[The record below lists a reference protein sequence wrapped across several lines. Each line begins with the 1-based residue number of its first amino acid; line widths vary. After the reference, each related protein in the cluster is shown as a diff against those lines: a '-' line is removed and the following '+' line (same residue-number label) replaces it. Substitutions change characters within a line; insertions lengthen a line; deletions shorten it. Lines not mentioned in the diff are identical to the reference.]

1 MTLKIYNT
9 QTRPLETFISLLP
22 RIVTMYCC
30 GVTVYDYC
38 HLGHARSYIVWD
50 MIRRYLQWRGYEVTY
65 VQNFTDIDD
74 KILKRAQQEG
84 VSMADISE
92 RFIKAYFADI
102 RPLNVMDAD
111 EYPRVTDNIAGI
123 QQLIQVLL
131 NKKYAYATVD
141 GDVYFHVEAFGE
153 YGKLSG
159 RSQSTPRLDKPR
171 KPRHPSRSMMQAG
184 ASGRVAVSDPVN
196 SNKKHPSDFALWKSA
211 KPEEPAWDSP
221 WGEGRPGWHIECSAM
236 VRALLGETID
246 IHGGGGDL
254 VFPHHE
260 NEIAQSE
267 AANGKPL
274 AKYWLHNGM
283 VTVNGEKMS
292 KSLGNFTTIR
302 ELLNRP
308 LDPMVIRL
316 FVLQAHYRKPLDFTE
331 EAIISATNGWQTLQQ
346 GLLFGE
352 KYGNRLGWKKNQEL
366 DSAVIEQFKTA
377 MDDDFN
383 SPGGLAV
390 LFELAKNLRREGNLL
405 THEGKTATDL
415 EELQRQWQT
424 LVHLAEIL
432 GLEAKPEANLE
443 DTYNFDEAEISRLIQ
458 QRNEARKVKDYAQSD
473 RIREKL
479 QQKEITLIDRP
490 NGETSIV
497 YS

>member
-9 QTRPLETFISLLP
+9 QTRRLEPFVTLLP
-22 RIVTMYCC
+22 GRVTMYCC

-38 HLGHARSYIVWD
+38 HLGHARSYIIWD
-50 MIRRYLQWRGYEVTY
+50 MVRRYLKWRGYEVTY

-74 KILKRAQQEG
+74 KILRRAQEQG

-92 RFIKAYFADI
+92 RFLEAYFEDI

-111 EYPRVTDNIAGI
+111 EYPRVTDNISGI
-123 QQLIQVLL
+123 QQLIEVLL
-131 NKKYAYATVD
+131 EKNYAYAAD
-141 GDVYFHVEAFGE
+141 GDVYFHVEAFE
-153 YGKLSG
+153 QYGKLSG
-159 RSQSTPRLDKPR
+159 RSQ
-171 KPRHPSRSMMQAG
+171 SMMQAG
-184 ASGRVAVSDPVN
+184 ASGRVAVSDPTN
-196 SNKKHPSDFALWKSA
+196 SHKKHPSDFALWKSA

-236 VRALLGETID
+236 VRGLLGETID

-274 AKYWLHNGM
+274 AKYWVHNGM

-308 LDPMVIRL
+308 LEPMVIRL

-331 EAIISATNGWQTLQQ
+331 EAISSATNGWQTLEQ

-352 KYGNRLGWKKNQEL
+352 KYGSRLGWEENQEL
-366 DSAVIEQFKTA
+366 DSAVIEQFKATV
-377 MDDDFN
+377 DDDFN

-405 THEGKTATDL
+405 THEGKITTDG
-415 EELQRQWQT
+415 EDLQRQWQT
-424 LVHLAEIL
+424 LVHLAGIL
-432 GLEAKPEANLE
+432 GLEAKSEVGSE
-443 DTYNFDEAEISRLIQ
+443 DTNNFDQAEITKLIQ
-458 QRNEARKVKDYAQSD
+458 QRNAARKVKDYAESD
-473 RIREKL
+473 RIREQL
-479 QQKEITLIDRP
+479 QEMGITLIDQP

-497 YS
+497 YSS

>member
-1 MTLKIYNT
+1 M
-9 QTRPLETFISLLP
+9 
-22 RIVTMYCC
+22 
-30 GVTVYDYC
+30 
-38 HLGHARSYIVWD
+38 
-50 MIRRYLQWRGYEVTY
+50 
-65 VQNFTDIDD
+65 QNFTDIDD
-74 KILKRAQQEG
+74 KILRRAQEQG

-92 RFIKAYFADI
+92 RFLEAYFEDI

-111 EYPRVTDNIAGI
+111 EYPRVTDNISGI
-123 QQLIQVLL
+123 QQLIEVLL
-131 NKKYAYATVD
+131 EKNYAYAAD
-141 GDVYFHVEAFGE
+141 GDVYFHVEAFE
-153 YGKLSG
+153 QYGKLSG
-159 RSQSTPRLDKPR
+159 RSQ
-171 KPRHPSRSMMQAG
+171 SMMQAG
-184 ASGRVAVSDPVN
+184 ASGRVAVSDPTN
-196 SNKKHPSDFALWKSA
+196 SHKKHPSDFALWKSA

-236 VRALLGETID
+236 VRGLLGETID

-274 AKYWLHNGM
+274 AKYWVHNGM

-308 LDPMVIRL
+308 LEPMVIRL

-331 EAIISATNGWQTLQQ
+331 EAISSATNGWQTLQQ

-352 KYGNRLGWKKNQEL
+352 KYGNRLGWEKNQEL
-366 DSAVIEQFKTA
+366 DSAVIEQFKATV
-377 MDDDFN
+377 DDDFN

-405 THEGKTATDL
+405 THEGKITTDG
-415 EELQRQWQT
+415 EDLQRQWQT
-424 LVHLAEIL
+424 LVHLAGIL
-432 GLEAKPEANLE
+432 GLEAKSEVGSE
-443 DTYNFDEAEISRLIQ
+443 DTNNFDQAEITKLIQ
-458 QRNEARKVKDYAQSD
+458 QRNAARKVKDYAESD
-473 RIREKL
+473 RIREQL
-479 QQKEITLIDRP
+479 QEMGITLIDQP

-497 YS
+497 YSS

>member
-9 QTRPLETFISLLP
+9 QTRRLEPFVTLLP
-22 RIVTMYCC
+22 GRVTMYCC

-38 HLGHARSYIVWD
+38 HLGHARSYIIWD
-50 MIRRYLQWRGYEVTY
+50 MVRRYLKWRGYEVTY

-74 KILKRAQQEG
+74 KILRRAQEQG

-92 RFIKAYFADI
+92 RFIEAYFEDI

-111 EYPRVTDNIAGI
+111 EYPRVTDNISGI
-123 QQLIQVLL
+123 QQLIEVLL
-131 NKKYAYATVD
+131 EKNYAYAAD
-141 GDVYFHVEAFGE
+141 GDVYFHVEAFE
-153 YGKLSG
+153 QYGKLSG
-159 RSQSTPRLDKPR
+159 RSQ
-171 KPRHPSRSMMQAG
+171 SMMQAG
-184 ASGRVAVSDPVN
+184 ASGRVAVSDPTN
-196 SNKKHPSDFALWKSA
+196 SHKKHPSDFALWKSA
-211 KPEEPAWDSP
+211 KPEEPAWSSP

-236 VRALLGETID
+236 VRGLLGETID

-274 AKYWLHNGM
+274 AKYWVHNGM

-308 LDPMVIRL
+308 LEPMVIRL

-331 EAIISATNGWQTLQQ
+331 EAISSATNGWQTLQQ

-352 KYGNRLGWKKNQEL
+352 KYGSRLGWEENQEL
-366 DSAVIEQFKTA
+366 DSAVIEQFKATV
-377 MDDDFN
+377 DDDFN

-405 THEGKTATDL
+405 THEGKITTDG
-415 EELQRQWQT
+415 EDLQRQWQT
-424 LVHLAEIL
+424 LVHLAGIL
-432 GLEAKPEANLE
+432 GLEAKSEVGSE
-443 DTYNFDEAEISRLIQ
+443 DTNNFDQAEITKLIQ
-458 QRNEARKVKDYAQSD
+458 QRNAARKVKDYAESD
-473 RIREKL
+473 RIREQL
-479 QQKEITLIDRP
+479 QEMGITLIDQP

-497 YS
+497 YSS

>member
-9 QTRPLETFISLLP
+9 QTRRLEPFVTLLP
-22 RIVTMYCC
+22 GRVTMYCC

-38 HLGHARSYIVWD
+38 HLGHARSYIIWD
-50 MIRRYLQWRGYEVTY
+50 MVRRYLKWRGYEVTY

-74 KILKRAQQEG
+74 KILRRAQEQG

-92 RFIKAYFADI
+92 RFIEAYFEDI

-111 EYPRVTDNIAGI
+111 EYPRVTDNISGI
-123 QQLIQVLL
+123 QQLIEVLL
-131 NKKYAYATVD
+131 EKNYAYAAD
-141 GDVYFHVEAFGE
+141 GDVYFHVEAFE
-153 YGKLSG
+153 QYGKLSG
-159 RSQSTPRLDKPR
+159 RSQ
-171 KPRHPSRSMMQAG
+171 SMMQAG
-184 ASGRVAVSDPVN
+184 ASGRVAVSDPTN
-196 SNKKHPSDFALWKSA
+196 SHKKHPSDFALWKSA

-236 VRALLGETID
+236 VRGLLGETID

-274 AKYWLHNGM
+274 AKYWVHNGM

-308 LDPMVIRL
+308 LEPMVIRL

-331 EAIISATNGWQTLQQ
+331 EAISSATNAWQTLQQ

-352 KYGNRLGWKKNQEL
+352 KYGNRLGWEKNQEL
-366 DSAVIEQFKTA
+366 DSAVIEQFKATV
-377 MDDDFN
+377 DDDFN

-405 THEGKTATDL
+405 THEGKITTDG
-415 EELQRQWQT
+415 EDLQRQWQT
-424 LVHLAEIL
+424 LVHLAGIL
-432 GLEAKPEANLE
+432 GLEAKSEVGSE
-443 DTYNFDEAEISRLIQ
+443 DTNNFDQAEITKLIQ
-458 QRNEARKVKDYAQSD
+458 QRNAARKVKDYAESD
-473 RIREKL
+473 RIREQL
-479 QQKEITLIDRP
+479 QEMGITLIDQP

-497 YS
+497 YSS

>member
-9 QTRPLETFISLLP
+9 QTRRLEPFVTLLP
-22 RIVTMYCC
+22 GRVTMYCC

-38 HLGHARSYIVWD
+38 HLGHARSYIIWD
-50 MIRRYLQWRGYEVTY
+50 MVRRYLQWRGYEVTY

-74 KILKRAQQEG
+74 KILRRAQKEG

-92 RFIKAYFADI
+92 RFIEAYFEDI

-131 NKKYAYATVD
+131 EKDYAYAAD
-141 GDVYFHVEAFGE
+141 GDVYFHVEAFE
-153 YGKLSG
+153 QYGKLSG
-159 RSQSTPRLDKPR
+159 RSQ
-171 KPRHPSRSMMQAG
+171 SMMQAG
-184 ASGRVAVSDPVN
+184 ASGRVAVSDPAN
-196 SNKKHPSDFALWKSA
+196 SHKKHPSDFALWKSA

-236 VRALLGETID
+236 VRGLLGETID

-274 AKYWLHNGM
+274 AKYWVHNGM

-308 LDPMVIRL
+308 LEPMVIRL

-331 EAIISATNGWQTLQQ
+331 EAISSATNGWQTLQQ

-352 KYGNRLGWKKNQEL
+352 KYGDRLGWQQNQEL
-366 DSAVIEQFKTA
+366 DSVVIEQFKATV
-377 MDDDFN
+377 DDDFN

-405 THEGKTATDL
+405 THEGKTPTDG
-415 EELQRQWQT
+415 ENLQRQWQT

-432 GLEAKPEANLE
+432 GLEAKSEVGLE
-443 DTYNFDEAEISRLIQ
+443 ETQNFDEAEITKLIQ
-458 QRNEARKVKDYAQSD
+458 ERNAARKVKDYAESD
-473 RIREKL
+473 RIRDQL
-479 QQKEITLIDRP
+479 QEMGITLIDHP
-490 NGETSIV
+490 NGETSIA

>member
-9 QTRPLETFISLLP
+9 QTRRLEPFVTLLP
-22 RIVTMYCC
+22 GIVTMYCC

-38 HLGHARSYIVWD
+38 HLGHARSYINWD
-50 MIRRYLQWRGYEVTY
+50 MVRRYLQWRGYEVTY

-74 KILKRAQQEG
+74 KILNRAQQKK
-84 VSMADISE
+84 VSMADIAE
-92 RFIKAYFADI
+92 RFIAEYFADI

-111 EYPRVTDNIAGI
+111 EYPRVTDNIPGI

-131 NKKYAYATVD
+131 DKNYAYAVD
-141 GDVYFHVEAFGE
+141 GDVYFHIKAFGE

-159 RSQSTPRLDKPR
+159 RTQ
-171 KPRHPSRSMMQAG
+171 SMMQAG
-184 ASGRVAVSDPVN
+184 AGGRVVVSDPAN
-196 SNKKHPSDFALWKSA
+196 SKKRHPSDFALWKSA
-211 KPEEPAWDSP
+211 KLGEPAWDSS
-221 WGEGRPGWHIECSAM
+221 WGKGRPGWHIECSAM

-302 ELLNRP
+302 ELLDRP

-331 EAIISATNGWQTLQQ
+331 EAIISATNGWQTVQQ
-346 GLLFGE
+346 GLVFGE
-352 KYGNRLGWKKNQEL
+352 KYGDRLGWQKNQEI
-366 DSAVIEQFKTA
+366 DSTVIEQFKTA
-377 MDDDFN
+377 MDDDFS

-405 THEGKTATDL
+405 THEGKTATDM
-415 EELQRQWQT
+415 EELQQQWQT
-424 LVHLAEIL
+424 LVHLAGIL

-443 DTYNFDEAEISRLIQ
+443 DPHNFDEAEVTRLIQ
-458 QRNEARKVKDYAQSD
+458 QRNEARKAKDYAQSD
-473 RIREKL
+473 RIREQL
-479 QQKEITLIDRP
+479 QQKGITLIDRH

-497 YS
+497 H

>member
-1 MTLKIYNT
+1 MALKIYNT
-9 QTRPLETFISLLP
+9 QTRRLEPFVTLLP
-22 RIVTMYCC
+22 DIVTMYCC

-50 MIRRYLQWRGYEVTY
+50 LVRRYLQWRGYEVTY

-74 KILKRAQQEG
+74 KILRRAQQEG

-92 RFIKAYFADI
+92 RFIKAYFEDI

-111 EYPRVTDNIAGI
+111 EYPRVTDNISGI
-123 QQLIQVLL
+123 QQLIQILL
-131 NKKYAYATVD
+131 DKNYAYVVD
-141 GDVYFHVEAFGE
+141 GDVYFNVQAFAE

-159 RSQSTPRLDKPR
+159 RTQ
-171 KPRHPSRSMMQAG
+171 SMMQAG
-184 ASGRVAVSDPVN
+184 ASGRVALRDTETIK
-196 SNKKHPSDFALWKSA
+196 KKHPSDFALWKSA
-211 KPEEPAWDSP
+211 KLGEPTWDSP
-221 WGEGRPGWHIECSAM
+221 WGKGRPGWHIECSAM

-316 FVLQAHYRKPLDFTE
+316 FVLQAHYRKPLDCTE
-331 EAIISATNGWQTLQQ
+331 EAINSATNSWQTLQQ

-352 KYGNRLGWKKNQEL
+352 KYGNKLGWQKNQEL
-366 DSAVIEQFKTA
+366 DSTVIEQFKTA

-405 THEGKTATDL
+405 AHEGKIATDL
-415 EELQRQWQT
+415 EDLQRKWQT
-424 LVHLAEIL
+424 LVHLAGVL
-432 GLEAKPEANLE
+432 GLEAKSETNIADANG
-443 DTYNFDEAEISRLIQ
+443 FDEAEIIRLIQ
-458 QRNEARKVKDYAQSD
+458 ERNEARKAKDYTKSD
-473 RIREKL
+473 RIREQL
-479 QQKEITLIDRP
+479 QQMGISLIDRP
-490 NGETSIV
+490 NGKTSIV
-497 YS
+497 R